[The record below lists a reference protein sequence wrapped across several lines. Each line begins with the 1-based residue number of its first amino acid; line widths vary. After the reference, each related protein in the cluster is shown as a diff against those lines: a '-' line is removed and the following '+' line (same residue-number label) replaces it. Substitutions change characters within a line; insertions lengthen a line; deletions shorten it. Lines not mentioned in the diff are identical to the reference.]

1 MPLNSAQFDFGS
13 DESTFTPGAVT
24 SGLRF
29 SEYGVG
35 PTDEKFAITSAT
47 TPRPV
52 VAAALVIAAGAS
64 AGDPTEPLPP
74 LPPSLPAAMHGTTPA
89 FAAPSIALTTMSR
102 AGSISGSPSDRLIT
116 SIPSATAWSI
126 AFAISGALPSRP
138 QHALGTASA
147 L

>member
-1 MPLNSAQFDFGS
+1 M
-13 DESTFTPGAVT
+13 
-24 SGLRF
+24 
-29 SEYGVG
+29 G

-47 TPRPV
+47 MPRPV
-52 VAAALVIAAGAS
+52 VDAAVVIASGAS
-64 AGDPTEPLPP
+64 AGELTEPLPP
-74 LPPSLPAAMHGTTPA
+74 LPPSLPAAMQGITPA

-116 SIPSATAWSI
+116 SMPSATAWSI

>member
-1 MPLNSAQFDFGS
+1 M
-13 DESTFTPGAVT
+13 
-24 SGLRF
+24 
-29 SEYGVG
+29 G

-52 VAAALVIAAGAS
+52 VDAAVVIASGAS
-64 AGDPTEPLPP
+64 AGELTEPLPP

-116 SIPSATAWSI
+116 SMPSATAWSI